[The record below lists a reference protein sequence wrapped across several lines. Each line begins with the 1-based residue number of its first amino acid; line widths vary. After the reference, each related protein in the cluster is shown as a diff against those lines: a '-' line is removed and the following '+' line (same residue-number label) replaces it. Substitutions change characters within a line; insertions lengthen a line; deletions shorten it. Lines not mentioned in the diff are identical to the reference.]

1 MFRTVLFPIDH
12 SRAALETA
20 VTVLKLVQQY
30 NSRLVL
36 LSVVDPEDTTM
47 ANATEVGQLLQ
58 QAHDTFERA
67 GGGGVVLEHGTP
79 WGSVASA

>member
-36 LSVVDPEDTTM
+36 LSVVDPITDC
-47 ANATEVGQLLQ
+47 
-58 QAHDTFERA
+58 
-67 GGGGVVLEHGTP
+67 P
-79 WGSVASA
+79 